1 MKDHFQP
8 GNSVH
13 HRFDRLVGGK
23 QHFRCDVRHG
33 DHLLDLFAFG
43 VENMG
48 ESGLFQSHRLN
59 DVGDGLFPGG
69 CAGVIT
75 GIPIV
80 IPAPLQRELS
90 CCSCHSMRCGFKK
103 SQSGL
108 RAPYKNISGAGPAA
122 IRTQRTVHLRKRNCF
137 RRCNI
142 PSQKN
147 RSDLGKMN
155 HLQDIVNKNPGR
167 IHPTCHGKAQIPRTA
182 PEWKKSGGDLTGA
195 VFWRL
200 QPEGYNL
207 PWQ

>member
-8 GNSVH
+8 GYSVH

-43 VENMG
+43 VEDMG

-69 CAGVIT
+69 CAGGIT

-108 RAPYKNISGAGPAA
+108 RAPYK
-122 IRTQRTVHLRKRNCF
+122 RYLRSRACRNPDATDCSPPETELF
-137 RRCNI
+137 
-142 PSQKN
+142 SQMQHSVAEKPV
-147 RSDLGKMN
+147 RPGEMN
-155 HLQDIVNKNPGR
+155 HLQDIVNKIRGESTR
-167 IHPTCHGKAQIPRTA
+167 AAMEKHKFRAQHQSGKKRRGFNRGCLLDVTA
-182 PEWKKSGGDLTGA
+182 GGL
-195 VFWRL
+195 
-200 QPEGYNL
+200 
-207 PWQ
+207 